1 MSIVFSAIL
10 KNFAAAKRPPK
21 NYSFWLSFSQI
32 AVSEVSGNPGS
43 LSFWHQESSP
53 MISRW
58 LAQGIGR
65 LYERNLQTKCTKK
78 KILIKLFCLLKSSTC
93 SCQKRKTYIKKY
105 AEILTSLKKK
115 VPKKNPLSKNFVS
128 TNPARSPAPV
138 PRNLVTKV
146 GVLTLAVVPWP
157 HAGP

>member
-105 AEILTSLKKK
+105 AEILTSLKKQ
-115 VPKKNPLSKNFVS
+115 VPKKIPSPKILFQQ
-128 TNPARSPAPV
+128 TQLARLHPFQETWLLRSV
-138 PRNLVTKV
+138 C
-146 GVLTLAVVPWP
+146 
-157 HAGP
+157 